1 MTHKRD
7 EDRLEALISQ
17 AVDLGQVAFDRQKWL
32 DRLATQPQKLRPTG
46 ARVDSTKTDNPETI
60 WRRIMESRLT
70 KYSAAA
76 VITLAAALVLWNPLG
91 TTSTGVALAQV
102 QARIAEVETMIL
114 RGQTTFTSVTDPNVV
129 VKYDNVK
136 YLSRQEG
143 YVEDSFVKDKFICR
157 VILSQRE
164 KQGLLL
170 LVPWK
175 RCVRFS
181 CPEEQLKAVE
191 RLTPSGI
198 VDVLL
203 ESNAY
208 QRLGTTEIDGV
219 EAEGFELQNLKPLDN
234 LVPKALMDLQQGTAT
249 VWVGTKELLPL
260 RMEADILLGK
270 TVATLFMEVRCHKV
284 AALDKYNVELD
295 PGLFNTGIPEGYTEF
310 KLTDVLGMFSRAG

>member
-1 MTHKRD
+1 MNDRED
-7 EDRLEALISQ
+7 ENRLEEIIRQ
-17 AVDLGQVAFDRQKWL
+17 AVDLGQVEFDRRKWL
-32 DRLATQPQKLRPTG
+32 DRLAAGPQKLRPAG
-46 ARVDSTKTDNPETI
+46 VQADYTKPDNPETI
-60 WRRIMESRLT
+60 WRKIMESKLT

-76 VITLAAALVLWNPLG
+76 VITLAAALVLWNPPG

-114 RGQTTFTSVTDPNVV
+114 RGQATFTSVTDPNVV

-175 RCVRFS
+175 RGVRFH

-208 QRLGTTEIDGV
+208 QRLGTAEIDGV

-234 LVPKALMDLQQGTAT
+234 LVPRSLMDLQQGTAT
-249 VWVGTKELLPL
+249 VWVGTKELLPI
-260 RMEADILLGK
+260 RMEADMLLGK
-270 TVATLFMEVRCHKV
+270 TVATLFMDVRCHEMAV
-284 AALDKYNVELD
+284 LDKYNVELD
-295 PGLFNTGIPEGYTEF
+295 PGLFSTGIPEGYTEF
-310 KLTDVLGMFSRAG
+310 KLTDVLGMFSRGG

>member
-1 MTHKRD
+1 MNDKENENWLDGMIR
-7 EDRLEALISQ
+7 Q
-17 AVDLGQVAFDRQKWL
+17 AVDLGEVEFDRRKWL
-32 DRLATQPQKLRPTG
+32 GRLAAQPQKPCPAG
-46 ARVDSTKTDNPETI
+46 ARADHNKPDNAETI
-60 WRRIMESRLT
+60 WRKIMESRLT

-76 VITLAAALVLWNPLG
+76 VVTLAAALVLWNPLG
-91 TTSTGVALAQV
+91 TTPNGVALAQV

-114 RGQTTFTSVTDPNVV
+114 RGQATFTSVADPNVV

-143 YVEDSFVKDKFICR
+143 FVEDGFVKDKLIYR
-157 VILSQRE
+157 VILNQRQ

-175 RCVRFS
+175 RCVRFP
-181 CPEEQLKAVE
+181 CPEEQLRAVE

-208 QRLGTTEIDGV
+208 QRLGTAEIDGV

-234 LVPKALMDLQQGTAT
+234 LVPKSLMDLQQGTAT
-249 VWVGTKELLPL
+249 VWVGTKELLPI

-270 TVATLFMEVRCHKV
+270 TVATLFMDVRCHKM
-284 AALDKYNVELD
+284 AKLDKYNVELD
-295 PGLFNTGIPEGYTEF
+295 PDLFDTRTPEGYTEF
-310 KLTDVLGMFSRAG
+310 KLTDILGMFSRAG